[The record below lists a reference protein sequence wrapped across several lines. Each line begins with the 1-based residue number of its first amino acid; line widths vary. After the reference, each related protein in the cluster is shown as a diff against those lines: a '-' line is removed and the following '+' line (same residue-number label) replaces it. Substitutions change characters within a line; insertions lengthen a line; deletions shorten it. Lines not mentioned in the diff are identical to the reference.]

1 MTAWSRAGQQVPGDG
16 QATLSGDSHAPRR
29 GAAEQ
34 ECRAWEGCPARLQ
47 LRARRAQVEEL
58 LERGVYDMKE
68 LAEGG
73 WLTALRYED
82 EVIADLKKRTGGKA
96 SKVRAVRR
104 GSLLACLQCLSRL
117 LHSLSC
123 RPGSHTSA
131 RRTRVEENYWARLVA
146 QVGLK
151 KYASVSP
158 SAFGL
163 VGRKRIA
170 VIRSAGA
177 IVGGASCANPSRQPC

>member
-1 MTAWSRAGQQVPGDG
+1 MHCGEGLPSRTAGPGRAVQK
-16 QATLSGDSHAPRR
+16 
-29 GAAEQ
+29 
-34 ECRAWEGCPARLQ
+34 RLQ

-104 GSLLACLQCLSRL
+104 GSLSACAGQSVKLAALSVVPPKQPKLPRKSRCKRTHVHAGLCRL
-117 LHSLSC
+117 
-123 RPGSHTSA
+123 A
-131 RRTRVEENYWARLVA
+131 
-146 QVGLK
+146 
-151 KYASVSP
+151 
-158 SAFGL
+158 
-163 VGRKRIA
+163 
-170 VIRSAGA
+170 
-177 IVGGASCANPSRQPC
+177 